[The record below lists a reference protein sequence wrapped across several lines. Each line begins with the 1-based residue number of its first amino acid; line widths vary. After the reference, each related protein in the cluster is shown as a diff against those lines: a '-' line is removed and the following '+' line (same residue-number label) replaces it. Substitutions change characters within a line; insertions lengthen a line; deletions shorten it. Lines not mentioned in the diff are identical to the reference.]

1 MTLDMS
7 CNAILLLLLLLFL
20 KGGGSMKMF
29 KNVKVALASFHCS
42 VHDP

>member
-7 CNAILLLLLLLFL
+7 CNAILLLLLFL